1 MRKKNK
7 QTLSSLEEPTMD
19 NTFAFI
25 AGHTPAGIPYGT
37 TWEEIGIDPTLPFE
51 EKKKLYAEGHHKGR
65 KARPGLTPS
74 HIADLKNIFATLS
87 SIQTEL
93 ATIGEEAL
101 NADISVAAE
110 TVGDAMGYIGDWLNM
125 AESKIMYEDEVE
137 IDEVATPV
145 SLAGRPPKEGE
156 THLQTSVSLHTCIHL
171 DSHTAGAPPAALCGS
186 RRERREPRC
195 RGCTDLV
202 TALF

>member
-93 ATIGEEAL
+93 AAIGEEAL

-137 IDEVATPV
+137 IDEEELP
-145 SLAGRPPKEGE
+145 
-156 THLQTSVSLHTCIHL
+156 
-171 DSHTAGAPPAALCGS
+171 
-186 RRERREPRC
+186 
-195 RGCTDLV
+195 
-202 TALF
+202 F

>member
-1 MRKKNK
+1 MRKKKPVPGN
-7 QTLSSLEEPTMD
+7 SDHSMD

-25 AGHTPAGIPYGT
+25 AGHTPAGVPYGM
-37 TWEEIGIDPTLPFE
+37 TWSEIGIDPMLPLE

-87 SIQTEL
+87 TIREEL
-93 ATIGEEAL
+93 ASIGEEAL

-125 AESKIMYEDEVE
+125 AESKVMYEDEVE
-137 IDEVATPV
+137 VD
-145 SLAGRPPKEGE
+145 EGE
-156 THLQTSVSLHTCIHL
+156 L
-171 DSHTAGAPPAALCGS
+171 P
-186 RRERREPRC
+186 
-195 RGCTDLV
+195 
-202 TALF
+202 F